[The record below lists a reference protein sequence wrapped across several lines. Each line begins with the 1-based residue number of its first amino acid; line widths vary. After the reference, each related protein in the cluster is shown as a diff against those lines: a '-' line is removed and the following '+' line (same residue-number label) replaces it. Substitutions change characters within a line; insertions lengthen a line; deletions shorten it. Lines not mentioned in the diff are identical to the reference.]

1 MRHLYCWHQPKQQ
14 SSSVVDSAE
23 FLELSAKVEDL
34 ESRIEDHFTF
44 EDVVLNEGETLKEV
58 ITNPET
64 NKIYIVENGNDKN
77 NDTYD
82 EYVYR
87 IKDGGKEGSFE
98 LIGSGSFAQFKA
110 HVNEFNSHITGF
122 KTHVS
127 EFTSHYHNGA
137 SGYIGRLGDSLHIT
151 VKDANRWDGHIDDSI
166 RHITKAERTE
176 WDNKQDKLT
185 IDDVPKE
192 GSTNPISSGGI
203 WKFFPIGTEDENCNY
218 SFAIGHQSHVCN
230 SYSTAIGVGGTALNK
245 GEIVISGGT
254 ENGSVVSNVEL
265 ILGTGEIQGDTK
277 QIFNA
282 KKDGNYWASDEPYL
296 EVRVSDNSESPHK
309 ETCRRESVRISIRN
323 LFDLLVA
330 NGGIYQCV
338 GFDVVSFKYKGCT
351 TVDEVIAV
359 DRDYLSNDIIDGV
372 WTQSLA
378 DLSNASVRDG
388 CQTGLFGYCSSLIS
402 FDADLSSLIYGIRMF
417 EECNQLTSFNADLSS
432 LTDGFS
438 MFDGCSA
445 LTSFS
450 SDLSKLTY
458 GDYMFTRCSALTS
471 FSSDLSSLMSGYG
484 MFGGCKLTP
493 ASIWQILTTLPQ
505 NTSNKSITIGIGVS
519 SSTVN
524 GKNTATQLLE
534 FANEVGYE
542 TWAKLKQ
549 AFIDKKWSVT
559 WQYGG
564 TTSSITLSEDEQFRG
579 IPVYA
584 RLIEE
589 ENPEM
594 AEYCTEDGTK
604 YYNILWGHD
613 VTHPEDFEYF
623 GSLLEAC
630 GYYGVIPKKYYE
642 P

>member
-1 MRHLYCWHQPKQQ
+1 MKHLYCWSQPNQQ
-14 SSSVVDSAE
+14 NGSLVNNSD

-34 ESRIEDHFTF
+34 GSRIEEHFTF
-44 EDVVLNEGETLKEV
+44 EDVFLGENQKIEDVVTE
-58 ITNPET
+58 PET
-64 NKIYIVENGNDKN
+64 NKIYIVRNENGQD
-77 NDTYD
+77 NDTYN

-87 IKDGGKEGSFE
+87 VKEGEETGSFE
-98 LIGSGSFAQFKA
+98 LIGSGSFAQFQA
-110 HVNEFNSHITGF
+110 HVNNFNSHVTAF
-122 KTHVS
+122 KSHVNS
-127 EFTSHYHNGA
+127 FTNHIQNRTPA
-137 SGYIGRLGDSLHIT
+137 LHVT
-151 VKDANRWDGHIDDSI
+151 NSNIDQ
-166 RHITKAERTE
+166 
-176 WDNKQDKLT
+176 WNNKQDKLT

-245 GEIVISGGT
+245 GEIVISGGV
-254 ENGSVVSNVEL
+254 ENNDIVNNVEL
-265 ILGTGEIQGDTK
+265 ILGTGEIQGSTK
-277 QIFNA
+277 PIFNA
-282 KKDGNYWASDEPYL
+282 EKDGNYWVNDEPYL
-296 EVRVSDNSESPHK
+296 EVRVSNNSQNIHSTSTQPQ
-309 ETCRRESVRISIRN
+309 RESVRISIRN

-359 DRDYLSNDIIDGV
+359 DLDYLTNDIVNGV

-378 DLSNASVRDG
+378 DLYDGSVDYG
-388 CQTGLFGYCSSLIS
+388 CQYGLFGNCPSLIS
-402 FDADLSSLIYGIRMF
+402 FNGDLSSLTYGARMF
-417 EECNQLTSFNADLSS
+417 EECNQLTSFNSDLIS
-432 LTDGFS
+432 LEDGYK
-438 MFDGCSA
+438 MFYECSA
-445 LTSFS
+445 LTTFS

-458 GDYMFTRCSALTS
+458 GSYMFYRCSNLTS
-471 FSSDLSSLMSGYG
+471 FSSDLSSLTNGDS
-484 MFGGCKLTP
+484 MFSGCKLSP
-493 ASIWQILTTLPQ
+493 ASVGQILTTLPQ
-505 NTSNKSITIGIGVS
+505 NTSNKSISIGINVS

-549 AFIDKKWSVT
+549 SFVDKRWSVT
-559 WQYGG
+559 WQFGG

-589 ENPEM
+589 ENSER

-604 YYNILWGHD
+604 YYNIEWGHD
-613 VTHPEDFEYF
+613 VTHPEEFEYF
-623 GSLLEAC
+623 GSLLEVC

-642 P
+642 PQEA